1 MTASLMTYLQNREAG
16 VETLT
21 DRATSHN
28 VLFTLDSGSPVG
40 RRRRSDGPLEV

>member
-1 MTASLMTYLQNREAG
+1 MTYLQNLEAG

-28 VLFTLDSGSPVG
+28 VLFTLDPALPG
-40 RRRRSDGPLEV
+40 RTAAALGRSS